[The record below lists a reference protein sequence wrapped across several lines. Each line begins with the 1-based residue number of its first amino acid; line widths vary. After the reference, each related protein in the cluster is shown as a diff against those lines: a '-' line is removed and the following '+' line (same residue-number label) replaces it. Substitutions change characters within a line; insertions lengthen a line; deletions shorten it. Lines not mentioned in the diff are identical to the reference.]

1 MVHTYSL
8 NGYHIAL
15 DVYSGAVHVCDPVSL
30 LAIRLYENHPR
41 AEVTRQLLA
50 AFPDD
55 PEVTEASVQTLLDS
69 LDVLK
74 ESGQLYTEDVFE
86 ASAGHLKQ
94 DPGLVKAMCLHVA
107 HACNLTCSYCFA
119 GQGHYQGEAA
129 LMPLEVGKKALDFLV
144 ARSGNRRHLEVDFF
158 GGEPL
163 LNWEVVKALVA
174 YGRSL
179 EKESGKLFRFTLTT
193 NGVLLDDEV
202 TDFCNRE
209 MHNVVLSLDGRREVH
224 DFYRKDHRG
233 EGSYDTVVPRFQ
245 RFVKQRGDREYYIR
259 GTYTRRNT
267 DFLKDILHMA
277 DLGFDKLS
285 MEPVVTSPDSPEALR
300 EEDLPVIFHQYEE
313 LAREMLAREKAG
325 KGFQFY
331 HYMIDLEHGPCVYKR
346 LSGCGSGT
354 EYLAVTPSGDLY
366 PCHQFVGDGAFR
378 LGNLEEG
385 ITAHQLQAAFQQN
398 NLYQHEAC
406 RDCWA
411 KLYCAGGCA
420 ANACHATGS
429 IEGVYAFGCELFRK
443 RMECAIM
450 LQAALD
456 EWRETQAGK

>member
-8 NGYHIAL
+8 NGFNIAL

-30 LAIRLYENHPR
+30 EAIRLYEHNSR
-41 AEVTRQLLA
+41 KATANQLMKA
-50 AFPDD
+50 YPNDA
-55 PEVTEASVQTLLDS
+55 EVTEAAIADLLDT
-69 LDVLK
+69 LDEMRVH
-74 ESGQLYTEDVFE
+74 GTLYTEDHYQQ
-86 ASAGHLKQ
+86 SADHLKK
-94 DPGLVKAMCLHVA
+94 DPGLVKALCLHVA

-129 LMPLEVGKKALDFLV
+129 LMPFEVGKKALDYLV
-144 ARSGNRRHLEVDFF
+144 HHSGSRKHLEVDFF

-163 LNWEVVKALVA
+163 LNWDVVKALVA

-179 EKESGKLFRFTLTT
+179 EQETGKIFRFTLTT

-233 EGSYDTVVPRFQ
+233 EGSYDVVVPRFQ
-245 RFVKQRGDREYYIR
+245 RFVKKRGNKEYYIR

-267 DFLKDILHMA
+267 DFLQDILHMA

-285 MEPVVTSPDSPEALR
+285 MEPVVAAPGSPEALR
-300 EEDLPVIFHQYEE
+300 DEDIPVLFEQYEK
-313 LAREMLAREKAG
+313 LAMEMLAREKEG

-331 HYMIDLEHGPCVYKR
+331 HYMLDLAHGPCVYKR

-354 EYLAVTPSGDLY
+354 EYLAVTPAGDLY
-366 PCHQFVGDGAFR
+366 PCHQFVGDDAFK
-378 LGNLEEG
+378 LGNLDEG
-385 ITAHQLQAAFQQN
+385 ITQHALQSAFQQN
-398 NLYQHEAC
+398 NVYQHEAC

-411 KLYCAGGCA
+411 MLYCAGGCA

-429 IEGVYAFGCELFRK
+429 LDGVYAFGCELFKK

-456 EWRETQAGK
+456 EIKG

>member
-8 NGYHIAL
+8 NGFNIAL
-15 DVYSGAVHVCDPVSL
+15 DVFSGAVHVCDPVSL
-30 LAIRLYENHPR
+30 EAIRLYERDSR
-41 AEVTRQLLA
+41 AEVAEKLRI
-50 AFPDD
+50 AFPGH
-55 PEVTEASVQTLLDS
+55 PEVTEAGIAELLDT
-69 LDVLK
+69 LDDMK
-74 ESGQLYTEDVFE
+74 AQGTLYTEDE
-86 ASAGHLKQ
+86 YRDSAFHLKK

-129 LMPLEVGKKALDFLV
+129 LMPLGVGKKALDYLV
-144 ARSGNRRHLEVDFF
+144 RHSGDRKHLEVDFF

-163 LNWEVVKALVA
+163 LNWDVVKALVA

-179 EKESGKLFRFTLTT
+179 EKKAGKVFRFTLTT
-193 NGVLLDDEV
+193 NGMLLNDEV
-202 TDFCNRE
+202 TAFCNRE

-233 EGSYDTVVPRFQ
+233 KGSYEVVVSRFQ
-245 RFVKQRGDREYYIR
+245 RFVKMRGDKEYYIR

-267 DFLKDILHMA
+267 DFLRDILHIA
-277 DLGFDKLS
+277 ELGFDKLS
-285 MEPVVTSPDSPEALR
+285 MEPVVAQPGSPEALR
-300 EEDLPVIFHQYEE
+300 EEDLPQLFEQYEA

-331 HYMIDLEHGPCVYKR
+331 HYMLDLAHGPCVYKR

-366 PCHQFVGDGAFR
+366 PCHQFVGEEVYK
-378 LGNLEEG
+378 LGSLDEG
-385 ITAHQLQAAFQQN
+385 ITRHDLQAAFQRN
-398 NLYQHEAC
+398 NVYQHAAC
-406 RDCWA
+406 RECWA
-411 KLYCAGGCA
+411 MLYCAGGCA

-429 IEGVYAFGCELFRK
+429 IEGVYAFGCELFKK

-456 EWRETQAGK
+456 ELRN